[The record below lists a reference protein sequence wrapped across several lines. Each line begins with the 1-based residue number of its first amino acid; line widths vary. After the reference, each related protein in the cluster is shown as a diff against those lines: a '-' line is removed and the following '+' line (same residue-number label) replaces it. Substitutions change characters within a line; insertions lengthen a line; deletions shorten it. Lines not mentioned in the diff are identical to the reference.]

1 MFKLNKSQLLGYRQ
15 NVFATNQ
22 TMLGEKNLS
31 YSTDIQTTTQADFST
46 DANLDQL
53 AVCFVQSYAK
63 VGVKLG
69 LKFTPISSD

>member
-22 TMLGEKNLS
+22 TMLGEKTPS
-31 YSTDIQTTTQADFST
+31 YSTEIQTTSQADFST
-46 DANLDQL
+46 DTNLDQL
-53 AVCFVQSYAK
+53 AVRFVHSYAT

-69 LKFTPISSD
+69 SKP